1 MKKLKTYVHL
11 YFFLSVWNTH
21 IFIRKDE
28 IIQYQIDKKMNV
40 DEIKCSKSLF
50 TFQHG

>member
-21 IFIRKDE
+21 IFEDEKTRLFNIR
-28 IIQYQIDKKMNV
+28 
-40 DEIKCSKSLF
+40 
-50 TFQHG
+50 